1 MNNLTIKAR
10 ILILAAVM
18 VASVMMIALIG
29 GLAVKNHTDTINKI
43 TKNLLPAIT
52 ELQTI
57 SETRAI
63 LNRTTLETAIW
74 ENNDQAQERFA
85 DIVKRKAE
93 LWNKI
98 EKSWTAYSA
107 VPRAS
112 REETDLWN
120 RLQAGWEDVK
130 KTDADINQT
139 LQELSKNTDPAVQK
153 VLFKKF
159 FRQYEVL
166 RPVFAQTR
174 SDLNSLIA
182 LKKAEAGEEIE
193 QSSAAGKSIHS
204 LLLIVSIAVIA
215 AAVVLSLLTLISI
228 NRPLDLLRHSIREI
242 SAGRLDQEA
251 PGREMPNELGDM
263 GRALEK
269 LRHVAREQ
277 AVSTRT
283 KTVSAEV
290 AQALQKCTSFAEFG
304 NVLTS
309 RLAALLGL
317 VYGAFY
323 LSDETRTSLERAGG
337 YACDENLHHG
347 RFAWGQGLVGQAALD
362 KRTIRLSLSPEEQ
375 IGASVGLGT
384 LQVKSL
390 LIMPIMN
397 DNEVAG
403 VLELGSLQEFS
414 AEQQEILET
423 LLPVV
428 AMNLEILAG
437 NIETRRLLEQ
447 SREQTL
453 ALAVSEQQLK
463 VRRDELER
471 QQELIA
477 QAEERSRLILAAI
490 GEGIFGIDKDGRVT
504 FVNPAAC
511 SMLGYTEEELL
522 GKLMHAEVH
531 YAYPDGTKFSHLQ
544 CPMFLTSKDGIA
556 RTVDNEVLWR
566 KDGASIPV
574 EYTTTPIQRNGE
586 VIGTV
591 VSFRDITERKEAQEY
606 INAYFNSATDGLL
619 ILAPEGG
626 FIHANQT
633 AAAMFGF
640 AGIDDLIKCGPV
652 ELSPPCQ
659 SDGRPSEAAAK
670 EYISTAMQMGTPLR
684 FDWIHR
690 RTDGT
695 EFPCEIT
702 LMKITLKGMPHLL
715 TNIHDITERKAA
727 EKALADQ
734 RQAFQNIL
742 DHSPVGTAFTVGGIF
757 HYTNPAFVEMFDL
770 KEGDPAV
777 SIYVHPEDR
786 DNMVAELKE
795 HGSVRHREMQ
805 LIGRGGQLRDFLVTF
820 MPFVHEGRQGVMGF
834 LLDITERKA
843 AEDAIREAKEVA
855 EAASRAKADFLA
867 NMSHE
872 IRTPMNAIIGFSSL
886 ALKTDLDGKQRD
898 YVRKIQQSGTH
909 LLGIIN
915 DILDFSKIE
924 AGKLAVEQSEF
935 ELEKLLENVSNLIS
949 EKATAKGL
957 ELVFRIGKGTPN
969 YLVGDSLRLGQI
981 LVNYSNNAVKF
992 TEHGEI
998 VISVEV
1004 EEETDHDVLM
1014 RFGVRDTGIGLTAEQ
1029 IGKLFQSFQQADTST
1044 SRKYGGTGLGLA
1056 ISKKLANLMG
1066 GDVGVESTPGQGST
1080 FWFTARLGK
1089 GVAKAKRFMPD
1100 PDLRRRRI
1108 LIVDD
1113 NEMSRIVLSD
1123 MLTGMTFL
1131 VKDVA
1136 SGKAALEEIQAAAAA
1151 GEPYEVVL
1159 LDWQMPG
1166 MDGIETARAI
1176 RKLGIS
1182 PPPHM
1187 IMVTAYGREEVLKEA
1202 ALAGLEDVLIKPV
1215 SSSTMFD
1222 TLMQVLGGERTG
1234 KQQQEEETAP
1244 LRGELAALQGAVI
1257 LLVEDNEFNQQIAK
1271 ELLTEAGFVVDIAE
1285 DGRKSLEMIARRPYD
1300 VVLMDMQMPVMDG
1313 VTATVEIRKQ
1323 EAFRDIPIIAMTA
1336 NVMAADVQRCT
1347 EAGMNDHIGKPID
1360 PDELFGKLVKWIRPR
1375 PAKTE
1380 PEIAGEAK
1388 AVDVQTDRE
1397 QIPGVVAAR
1406 EKAPAATEPAPPPT
1420 GKKSPDGLPEI
1431 PGLDTALGLKRV
1443 LGKKDFY
1450 LNILRM
1456 FVTNQGDAPAQIR
1469 RCLDSGDMETAERLA
1484 HTAKGVSGNIG
1495 ATALQEL
1502 AARLEKGIK
1511 EKLPAEELEKLL
1523 IAYGE
1528 AHAVMVGRLREV
1540 TAAPAVPEQAKE
1552 AAGPADR
1559 EEAAAALKK
1568 LDGLLANDDSEAVDY
1583 LDEAGELLRGLL
1595 GMSRFRAVAKAAK
1608 DYDFEKALTLLREHT
1623 A

>member
-471 QQELIA
+471 QQELI
-477 QAEERSRLILAAI
+477 
-490 GEGIFGIDKDGRVT
+490 
-504 FVNPAAC
+504 
-511 SMLGYTEEELL
+511 
-522 GKLMHAEVH
+522 
-531 YAYPDGTKFSHLQ
+531 
-544 CPMFLTSKDGIA
+544 
-556 RTVDNEVLWR
+556 
-566 KDGASIPV
+566 
-574 EYTTTPIQRNGE
+574 
-586 VIGTV
+586 
-591 VSFRDITERKEAQEY
+591 
-606 INAYFNSATDGLL
+606 
-619 ILAPEGG
+619 
-626 FIHANQT
+626 
-633 AAAMFGF
+633 
-640 AGIDDLIKCGPV
+640 
-652 ELSPPCQ
+652 
-659 SDGRPSEAAAK
+659 
-670 EYISTAMQMGTPLR
+670 
-684 FDWIHR
+684 
-690 RTDGT
+690 
-695 EFPCEIT
+695 
-702 LMKITLKGMPHLL
+702 
-715 TNIHDITERKAA
+715 
-727 EKALADQ
+727 
-734 RQAFQNIL
+734 
-742 DHSPVGTAFTVGGIF
+742 
-757 HYTNPAFVEMFDL
+757 
-770 KEGDPAV
+770 
-777 SIYVHPEDR
+777 
-786 DNMVAELKE
+786 
-795 HGSVRHREMQ
+795 
-805 LIGRGGQLRDFLVTF
+805 
-820 MPFVHEGRQGVMGF
+820 
-834 LLDITERKA
+834 
-843 AEDAIREAKEVA
+843 
-855 EAASRAKADFLA
+855 
-867 NMSHE
+867 
-872 IRTPMNAIIGFSSL
+872 
-886 ALKTDLDGKQRD
+886 
-898 YVRKIQQSGTH
+898 
-909 LLGIIN
+909 
-915 DILDFSKIE
+915 
-924 AGKLAVEQSEF
+924 
-935 ELEKLLENVSNLIS
+935 
-949 EKATAKGL
+949 
-957 ELVFRIGKGTPN
+957 
-969 YLVGDSLRLGQI
+969 
-981 LVNYSNNAVKF
+981 
-992 TEHGEI
+992 
-998 VISVEV
+998 
-1004 EEETDHDVLM
+1004 
-1014 RFGVRDTGIGLTAEQ
+1014 
-1029 IGKLFQSFQQADTST
+1029 
-1044 SRKYGGTGLGLA
+1044 
-1056 ISKKLANLMG
+1056 
-1066 GDVGVESTPGQGST
+1066 
-1080 FWFTARLGK
+1080 
-1089 GVAKAKRFMPD
+1089 
-1100 PDLRRRRI
+1100 
-1108 LIVDD
+1108 
-1113 NEMSRIVLSD
+1113 
-1123 MLTGMTFL
+1123 
-1131 VKDVA
+1131 
-1136 SGKAALEEIQAAAAA
+1136 
-1151 GEPYEVVL
+1151 
-1159 LDWQMPG
+1159 
-1166 MDGIETARAI
+1166 
-1176 RKLGIS
+1176 
-1182 PPPHM
+1182 
-1187 IMVTAYGREEVLKEA
+1187 
-1202 ALAGLEDVLIKPV
+1202 
-1215 SSSTMFD
+1215 
-1222 TLMQVLGGERTG
+1222 
-1234 KQQQEEETAP
+1234 
-1244 LRGELAALQGAVI
+1244 
-1257 LLVEDNEFNQQIAK
+1257 
-1271 ELLTEAGFVVDIAE
+1271 
-1285 DGRKSLEMIARRPYD
+1285 
-1300 VVLMDMQMPVMDG
+1300 
-1313 VTATVEIRKQ
+1313 
-1323 EAFRDIPIIAMTA
+1323 
-1336 NVMAADVQRCT
+1336 
-1347 EAGMNDHIGKPID
+1347 
-1360 PDELFGKLVKWIRPR
+1360 
-1375 PAKTE
+1375 
-1380 PEIAGEAK
+1380 
-1388 AVDVQTDRE
+1388 
-1397 QIPGVVAAR
+1397 
-1406 EKAPAATEPAPPPT
+1406 
-1420 GKKSPDGLPEI
+1420 
-1431 PGLDTALGLKRV
+1431 
-1443 LGKKDFY
+1443 
-1450 LNILRM
+1450 
-1456 FVTNQGDAPAQIR
+1456 
-1469 RCLDSGDMETAERLA
+1469 
-1484 HTAKGVSGNIG
+1484 
-1495 ATALQEL
+1495 
-1502 AARLEKGIK
+1502 
-1511 EKLPAEELEKLL
+1511 
-1523 IAYGE
+1523 
-1528 AHAVMVGRLREV
+1528 
-1540 TAAPAVPEQAKE
+1540 
-1552 AAGPADR
+1552 
-1559 EEAAAALKK
+1559 
-1568 LDGLLANDDSEAVDY
+1568 
-1583 LDEAGELLRGLL
+1583 
-1595 GMSRFRAVAKAAK
+1595 
-1608 DYDFEKALTLLREHT
+1608 
-1623 A
+1623 